1 MSREDLA
8 HHLSREI
15 LEEAVNVGA
24 DCLAITCPMCNV
36 LLDLQQKEIEKR
48 YGITLN
54 MPVLYFTQ
62 LIGLALGHKPKEL
75 GLDKNMVSTASVTK
89 KLGVG

>member
-1 MSREDLA
+1 
-8 HHLSREI
+8 
-15 LEEAVNVGA
+15 
-24 DCLAITCPMCNV
+24 MCNV

-75 GLDKNMVSTASVTK
+75 GLDKNMVSTAGVLK
-89 KLGVG
+89 KLGVD